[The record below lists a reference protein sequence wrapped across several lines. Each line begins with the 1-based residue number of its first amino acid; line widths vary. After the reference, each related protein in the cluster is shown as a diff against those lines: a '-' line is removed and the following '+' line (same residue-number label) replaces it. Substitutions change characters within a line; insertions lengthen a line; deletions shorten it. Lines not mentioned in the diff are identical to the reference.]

1 MRTCQNHMA
10 LVVPRDWL
18 EKMITQW
25 KKKLGCD
32 DKKVKN
38 HGAISLL
45 TQSSIQYLSQENILF
60 TNVFINFAYISYVS
74 FNKVISYN
82 IYSKYRSFNML
93 SWFYLLAQCMQID
106 KT

>member
-60 TNVFINFAYISYVS
+60 SNVFINFAYIS
-74 FNKVISYN
+74 FNKFISYN

-93 SWFYLLAQCMQID
+93 SWFYLLSQCMQID
-106 KT
+106 MT